1 MEFFPPKMADAREES
16 APLKKGN
23 PVGTYHRTG
32 YLPISYCKETTAL
45 ERTKY
50 SVEASMVSWR
60 NKCCLFPFQPCP
72 TPFNLLS
79 TPPVLPFLPPL
90 PQSFHFAVHSLQST
104 MIS

>member
-32 YLPISYCKETTAL
+32 YLPISYCKKTTAL

-50 SVEASMVSWR
+50 SVEASLVSWR
-60 NKCCLFPFQPCP
+60 NKCCLFPF
-72 TPFNLLS
+72 LS
-79 TPPVLPFLPPL
+79 LAPLHSTCCLPPL
-90 PQSFHFAVHSLQST
+90 SFLFYHPCPSPFILLYTPYNPQ
-104 MIS
+104 